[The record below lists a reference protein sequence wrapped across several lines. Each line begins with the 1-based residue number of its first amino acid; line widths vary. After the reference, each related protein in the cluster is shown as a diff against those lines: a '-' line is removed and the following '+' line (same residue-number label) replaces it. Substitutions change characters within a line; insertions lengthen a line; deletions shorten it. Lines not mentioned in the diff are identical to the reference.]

1 MRQLY
6 NAREAQQAVLDLPL
20 SVRVGH
26 ASRRRSEANTSLIL
40 ATEAQLIWRIKKDIR
55 LPCEMRL
62 AYGSYLRR
70 IYPSEKDRRHQT
82 KGLTVRVIEYRLD
95 GVAGAEPIYRW
106 VPSLL

>member
-1 MRQLY
+1 
-6 NAREAQQAVLDLPL
+6 
-20 SVRVGH
+20 
-26 ASRRRSEANTSLIL
+26 
-40 ATEAQLIWRIKKDIR
+40 
-55 LPCEMRL
+55 MRL